1 MVVLSTGPQPDFS
14 GYYKATGTIGFL
26 LIIAGVTT
34 IGRSHVV
41 IPFPHYVLAVIGVI
55 FVLHALHGLRKDK
68 KQQRQHNRMD
78 RSKQDYERTTVQNPN
93 MPNIASED
101 EELPES
107 PHQQSGGN
115 P

>member
-1 MVVLSTGPQPDFS
+1 MVLLSTGPQPDFS
-14 GYYKATGTIGFL
+14 GYYKATGTIGFI

-34 IGRSHVV
+34 VGRTYVV
-41 IPFPHYVLAVIGVI
+41 IPFPHYVLALAGVG

-68 KQQRQHNRMD
+68 KQQRKQNRMS
-78 RSKQDYERTTVQNPN
+78 RSKQDYERTTVENPD
-93 MPNIASED
+93 MPDIADED

-107 PHQQSGGN
+107 PPRESGGN